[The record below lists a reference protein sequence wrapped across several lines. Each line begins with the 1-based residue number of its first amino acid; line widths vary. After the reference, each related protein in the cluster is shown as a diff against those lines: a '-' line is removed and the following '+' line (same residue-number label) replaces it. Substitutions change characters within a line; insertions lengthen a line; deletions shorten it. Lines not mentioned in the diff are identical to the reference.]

1 MDLSYLVNQIK
12 GTDTFP
18 TLRLRQAYVVA
29 SNNSPKTVDIQIAG
43 DTNTLPK
50 VKYLHS
56 YAPQV
61 GDTVFVLTNS
71 SEERSQSKSQYY
83 RHY

>member
-12 GTDTFP
+12 GADTIP

-29 SNNSPKTVDIQIAG
+29 TNNSPKTVDIQIAG
-43 DTNTLPK
+43 DTNTLPS

-61 GDTVFVLTNS
+61 GDTVFVLTNGADILCLGDLAS
-71 SEERSQSKSQYY
+71 
-83 RHY
+83 

>member
-1 MDLSYLVNQIK
+1 MDLNYLVNQIK
-12 GTDTFP
+12 SDSNIP

-29 SNNSPKTVDIQIAG
+29 KTTSPARVDIQIAG
-43 DTNTLPK
+43 DTNTLPS

-61 GDTVFVLTNS
+61 GDTVFVLTNGS
-71 SEERSQSKSQYY
+71 DILCLGDLA
-83 RHY
+83 

>member
-1 MDLSYLVNQIK
+1 MDLSYLVGQIK
-12 GTDTFP
+12 GTDTSP

-29 SNNSPKTVDIQIAG
+29 SHNSPKRVDIQIAG
-43 DTNTLPK
+43 DTNTLPS

-61 GDTVFVLTNS
+61 GDTVFVLTNGADILCLGDIAT
-71 SEERSQSKSQYY
+71 
-83 RHY
+83 